1 MGTSLTG
8 LKIKDSYSGL
18 LKTTDNGALGASAKQ
33 ITDGLGNASPLYVN
47 TDEISINDSVSGSV
61 ETNYA
66 PKLLVGGQIMARSLT
81 SGDALISIG
90 GDSDG
95 AFISAGK
102 QDGTLTSR
110 NLRVISGTTEII
122 RITNSGITFNGD
134 TSSANALGDY
144 EEGTWTPQIS
154 NGTIDVAVSHTGS
167 WYIKIGSLVTV
178 STRITNA
185 DLSSFALGDNPQII
199 GLPFTSSATSYST
212 VFLRGA
218 VAGNILRYIQTVGSS
233 SSILTDLT
241 VSELISGTTDYFLT
255 ITYTV

>member
-1 MGTSLTG
+1 MSSLTG
-8 LKIKDSYSGL
+8 TKIKDTYDGL
-18 LKTTDNGALGASAKQ
+18 LKTSDNGAAGATYKEL
-33 ITDGLGNASPLYVN
+33 TDGLGNGL
-47 TDEISINDSVSGSV
+47 G
-61 ETNYA
+61 
-66 PKLLVGGQIMARSLT
+66 LFVGT
-81 SGDALISIG
+81 SGGVKFGTA
-90 GDSDG
+90 SD
-95 AFISAGK
+95 
-102 QDGTLTSR
+102 
-110 NLRVISGTTEII
+110 TT
-122 RITNSGITFNGD
+122 
-134 TSSANALGDY
+134 LGDY
-144 EEGTWTPQIS
+144 EEGSWTPQIS

-241 VSELISGTTDYFLT
+241 VSELVSGATDYFLT